1 MAYTSPTSTTPSA
14 SMGGHIGQ
22 FVLDS
27 VGSAGFV
34 SAPAAGATVTWLRAP
49 QNGRYSVQ
57 LTYGIE
63 PGGSGTPGDQRK
75 INNLRLQVDG
85 TAVGSLTHLGSV
97 SSTYAAT
104 VILTVTAENWI
115 SLNVISGDA
124 STRYTGGMILSRLG

>member
-1 MAYTSPTSTTPSA
+1 MAYSVPISTTPSA
-14 SMGGHIGQ
+14 SMGGHVGQ

-34 SAPAAGATVTWLRAP
+34 AAPAAGATVTWIQAP

-57 LTYGIE
+57 LLWAYQPTLSTD
-63 PGGSGTPGDQRK
+63 PQSKQ
-75 INNLRLQVDG
+75 NNLRLQVDG
-85 TAVGSLTHLGSV
+85 TAVTSLTHLATA

-104 VILTVTAENWI
+104 VILTVTTSNWI

-124 STRYTGGMILSRLG
+124 NGRYLGNLILSKLG